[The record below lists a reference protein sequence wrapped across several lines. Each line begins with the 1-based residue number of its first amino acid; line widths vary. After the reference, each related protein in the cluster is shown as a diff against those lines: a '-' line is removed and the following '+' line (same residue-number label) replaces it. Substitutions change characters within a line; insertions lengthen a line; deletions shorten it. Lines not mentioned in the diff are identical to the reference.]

1 MADIFTSSS
10 VYQGTF
16 VIGTVTSDPHYQVC
30 AVANIDASNNFV
42 STFWILK
49 NGERVTNNIDHGAY
63 KVRDK
68 AGSLV
73 SGMEQSSITPDLH
86 GYFHT
91 TAVSAAGIVDLNHY
105 VLELYIAVDGATK
118 HGSIG
123 LVIGE

>member
-10 VYQGTF
+10 VYHGTF
-16 VIGTVTSDPHYQVC
+16 VIGTITSDPHYQVC

-68 AGSLV
+68 AGALI
-73 SGMEQSSITPDLH
+73 SGMEQSNIIPDLH

-91 TAVSAAGIVDLNHY
+91 TAVNASGIVDLNHY
-105 VLELYIAVDGATK
+105 VLELYIAVDGVTK
-118 HGSIG
+118 HSSIG